1 MDKCMYGSSECWLD
15 GWLSGW
21 MFPKQKAFFLYV
33 FLCLLVSII
42 PFKNC
47 WTNLAVLFTHCPHF
61 GDKGYLS

>member
-21 MFPKQKAFFLYV
+21 MFPKP
-33 FLCLLVSII
+33 II